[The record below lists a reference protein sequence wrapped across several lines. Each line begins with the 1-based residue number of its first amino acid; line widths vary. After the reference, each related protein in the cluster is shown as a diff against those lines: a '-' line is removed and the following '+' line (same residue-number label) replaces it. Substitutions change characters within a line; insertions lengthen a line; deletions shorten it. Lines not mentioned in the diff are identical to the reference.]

1 MSTVKTKRLSKKVW
15 APKTVLQVR
24 LYPNKTQKKELFRQ
38 FEINCELYNYCL
50 QEKIDS
56 YKDTGT
62 SPSCFDQIKAHALKF
77 KQNTNSTSL
86 HQTIR
91 RLDKA
96 FSAFF
101 RRVKSGETPGYPRFK
116 KKIKSLDFKI
126 GDGSKIVGNKLR
138 IQHVGSIKMVNHRN
152 VTKFSRVTVKFV
164 HGDWYAFFVCE
175 KELEILPPSQS
186 AIGLDF
192 GLKTFVATSNG
203 EKISSPMPL
212 RANIKKLAKMASRRD
227 KAPIKSKERKRLN
240 RVLRNLHRRI
250 LNIRTDFNHKL
261 SRKLV
266 NQYGIIVIEDLAIE
280 ELKTEISNI
289 NRTYD
294 DVAWGQFSSMLT
306 YKAANAGRSCV
317 KVNPAFTSQT
327 CSCGARTP
335 HDLSK
340 RLFRCG
346 ACGREADRDVN
357 AAQNILALGL
367 QCRAL

>member
-1 MSTVKTKRLSKKVW
+1 M
-15 APKTVLQVR
+15 KTVFQIR
-24 LYPNKTQKKELFRQ
+24 LYPSKTQKKELFRQ
-38 FEINCELYNYCL
+38 FDVHRDLYNHCL
-50 QEKIDS
+50 QEKIET
-56 YKDTGT
+56 YEKTKK
-62 SPSCFDQIKAHALKF
+62 SPSCYDQIKANIPAF
-77 KQNTNSTSL
+77 KKDTNTSSL
-86 HQTIR
+86 QQTVR

-96 FSAFF
+96 FAAFF
-101 RRVKSGETPGYPRFK
+101 RRIKNGETPGFPRFK
-116 KKIKSLDFKI
+116 KKFKSLDFMG
-126 GDGSKIVGNKLR
+126 GDGAKIIGSKLR

-164 HGDWYAFFVCE
+164 HGDWYAFFASE
-175 KELEILPPSQS
+175 KELEILPPNSS
-186 AIGLDF
+186 AVGLDF

-212 RANIKKLAKMASRRD
+212 RVNIKKLAKMASRRD
-227 KAPIKSKERKRLN
+227 KAPIKSKERRRLN

-261 SRKLV
+261 SRRLV

-294 DVAWGQFSSMLT
+294 DVAWSQFSSMLT

>member
-1 MSTVKTKRLSKKVW
+1 MSTLTSGKKRKKVW
-15 APKTVLQVR
+15 TPKTVFKVR
-24 LYPNKTQKKELFRQ
+24 LYPSKTQKKELFRQ
-38 FEINCELYNYCL
+38 FDVHRDLYNFCL
-50 QEKIDS
+50 QEKIET
-56 YKDTGT
+56 YEKTKT
-62 SPSCFDQIKAHALKF
+62 SPSCYDQIKAHLSKF
-77 KQNTNSTSL
+77 KNNTNHSSL
-86 HQTIR
+86 QQTVR

-96 FSAFF
+96 FAAFF
-101 RRVKSGETPGYPRFK
+101 RRIKNGETPGFPRFK
-116 KKIKSLDFKI
+116 KKFKSLDFVAN
-126 GDGSKIVGNKLR
+126 DGSKIIGSKLR

-152 VTKFSRVTVKFV
+152 ATKFTWVTVKFV

-175 KELEILPPSQS
+175 KELEVLPPSQS

-227 KAPIKSKERKRLN
+227 KAPKDSKERKRLS

-261 SRKLV
+261 SRRLV
-266 NQYGIIVIEDLAIE
+266 NQYGIIVIEDLSID
-280 ELKTEISNI
+280 ELKTEIPNI

-317 KVNPAFTSQT
+317 KVNPEFTSQT
-327 CSCGARTP
+327 CNCGARTP